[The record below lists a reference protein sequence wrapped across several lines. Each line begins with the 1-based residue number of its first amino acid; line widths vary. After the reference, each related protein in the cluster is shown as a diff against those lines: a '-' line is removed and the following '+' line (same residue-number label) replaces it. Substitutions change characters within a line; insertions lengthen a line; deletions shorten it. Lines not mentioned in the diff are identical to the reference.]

1 MYSNKLFSLKVRF
14 IDSLSCILARHRAMD
29 IIRMGTELH
38 SQKIGHRT
46 VQVLSESNDSNV
58 SGVGGE
64 DYFSYKVS
72 SPSAM
77 EF

>member
-1 MYSNKLFSLKVRF
+1 
-14 IDSLSCILARHRAMD
+14 
-29 IIRMGTELH
+29 MGTKFHL
-38 SQKIGHRT
+38 KINGHRT

-64 DYFSYKVS
+64 DYLSYKVS

-77 EF
+77 ES